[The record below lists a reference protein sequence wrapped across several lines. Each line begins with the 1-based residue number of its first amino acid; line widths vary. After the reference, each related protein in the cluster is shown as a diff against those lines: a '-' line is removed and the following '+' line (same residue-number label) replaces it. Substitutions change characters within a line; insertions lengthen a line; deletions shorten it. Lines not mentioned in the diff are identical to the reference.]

1 MQLDWEGLSQADRD
15 VQEHQSFSESQYWD
29 SEDFNREA
37 ALISQELE

>member
-1 MQLDWEGLSQADRD
+1 MQLDWDSLSQDERE